1 MFLTLLISYSPFSS
15 QGDTFFQDWANL
27 ITPTSNFFYLPMQQN
42 SGNGGGAGSKEEFF
56 KKLSLLHY
64 VWMHSL
70 CIFDHAFLPH
80 PKPFLCRL
88 FSSNSYGCLVSTHEI
103 FSPLK
108 SGSKVEIKNLE
119 LSRLLKI
126 KKIPLSMLGIFHIS
140 IKSTFFH
147 MERSGLKSP
156 TTRISFG
163 FE

>member
-1 MFLTLLISYSPFSS
+1 ML
-15 QGDTFFQDWANL
+15 
-27 ITPTSNFFYLPMQQN
+27 QN
-42 SGNGGGAGSKEEFF
+42 SGNVGGAGSKEQFF
-56 KKLSLLHY
+56 QKMSLLHY
-64 VWMHSL
+64 VWMHSP

-103 FSPLK
+103 FSSLK
-108 SGSKVEIKNLE
+108 SGSKVKISKNLE

-126 KKIPLSMLGIFHIS
+126 KKISVSTVGIFHIS

-147 MERSGLKSP
+147 VERSGLKSP

>member
-1 MFLTLLISYSPFSS
+1 
-15 QGDTFFQDWANL
+15 
-27 ITPTSNFFYLPMQQN
+27 
-42 SGNGGGAGSKEEFF
+42 
-56 KKLSLLHY
+56 
-64 VWMHSL
+64 VWMHSP

-103 FSPLK
+103 FSSLK
-108 SGSKVEIKNLE
+108 SGSKVKISKNLE

-126 KKIPLSMLGIFHIS
+126 KKISVSTVGIFHIS

-147 MERSGLKSP
+147 VERSGLKSP